1 MKELEKVTD
10 SDIDSLFSHYN
21 DKLEDIEL
29 FLSHIKI
36 TDEEIKAAFAE
47 EEIKTAFAEELQRLY
62 CLQKDVKIKKR
73 KINAPALKFTRM
85 VDTKARKINYKVL
98 CIEELILDKIK
109 KYEDK
114 K

>member
-1 MKELEKVTD
+1 MKELGKVTD
-10 SDIDSLFSHYN
+10 SDIDGLFSDYN
-21 DKLEDIEL
+21 DKLEYIED
-29 FLSHIKI
+29 FLLHIKI
-36 TDEEIKAAFAE
+36 ADEEIKAE
-47 EEIKTAFAEELQRLY
+47 FAEELQRLY